1 MSEIALHTFQ
11 SQDPETPFAPS
22 WDYIIGCKQT
32 DIDTSELAKVILD
45 QEKKILEQYPDGSF
59 EYTNYSD
66 GSTGLGKD
74 SLTSRYSF
82 YNLLEWDYPVCKQ
95 LYENIRIFHN
105 EYLYGTIGQKK
116 KKYKSLDG
124 LLQIRCWANVMR
136 KGDKIKK
143 HSHSSHPWTYLSG
156 HFCVQCENTSTNY
169 YHTYTGNPYRI
180 ENSIGQM
187 TIFPTWVPHDTDKHE
202 GDSERITIAFDIVCD
217 NEKQFKHGF
226 GKDPLQDNLIKL

>member
-45 QEKKILEQYPDGSF
+45 QEKKILEQDPDGSF

-82 YNLLEWDYPVCKQ
+82 YNLLEWDYSVCKQ

-116 KKYKSLDG
+116 KN
-124 LLQIRCWANVMR
+124 I
-136 KGDKIKK
+136 
-143 HSHSSHPWTYLSG
+143 
-156 HFCVQCENTSTNY
+156 HF
-169 YHTYTGNPYRI
+169 
-180 ENSIGQM
+180 
-187 TIFPTWVPHDTDKHE
+187 
-202 GDSERITIAFDIVCD
+202 
-217 NEKQFKHGF
+217 
-226 GKDPLQDNLIKL
+226 